1 MATKSFLKNVEI
13 QNNSMGKEFVKAL
26 RDSDAVKALFGS
38 CAKQTIG
45 NDTLISGDGTNIN
58 GSYLIQLLRKLH

>member
-38 CAKQTIG
+38 CAK
-45 NDTLISGDGTNIN
+45 
-58 GSYLIQLLRKLH
+58 